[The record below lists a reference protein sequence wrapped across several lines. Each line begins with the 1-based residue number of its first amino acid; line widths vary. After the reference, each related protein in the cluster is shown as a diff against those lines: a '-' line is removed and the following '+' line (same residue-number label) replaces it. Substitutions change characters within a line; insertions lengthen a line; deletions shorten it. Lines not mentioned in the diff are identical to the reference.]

1 MEYNLNRNFSFNYP
15 NLISNLLIIIIFLGT
30 SVYINTRYFF
40 FLILFIVFI
49 VSISKIRLNK
59 PVFST
64 YFLIVINIYF
74 LFDSIIFN
82 DPSSSYLFKTFIY
95 VLIFDLFLKS
105 NLINSKSFFYIFL
118 LFSALTLILNLLY
131 SKGIFGT
138 YSDAFNFPRVIS
150 VSMVSLPLL
159 LLFNYVNIYHHIFI
173 FFSTFITFSGAA
185 YLLYFIVFF
194 RNFPVFIFIIL
205 SVIFINFNFEDY
217 ELINQFIEQKQIS
230 FEKKIGNVT
239 SNLDGFNQYEI
250 SETLSVELY
259 HNGGFLFSTLVTL
272 FLIYYLYKNSGS
284 ILFSFFSLI
293 LISSNPFP
301 LILLLIIGNFLKI
314 SKNKYENR

>member
-1 MEYNLNRNFSFNYP
+1 MEYNLKRNFSFNYP
-15 NLISNLLIIIIFLGT
+15 NLFSNLLIIIIVLGS

-40 FLILFIVFI
+40 FLILFFVFLI
-49 VSISKIRLNK
+49 SISKIKLNK
-59 PVFST
+59 PIFST
-64 YFLIVINIYF
+64 YFLMVLNIYF

-95 VLIFDLFLKS
+95 VLVFDLFLKS
-105 NLINSKSFFYIFL
+105 KLINSKSFFYIILF
-118 LFSALTLILNLLY
+118 FSALTLILNLSY
-131 SKGIFGT
+131 SKGIFGN

-150 VSMVSLPLL
+150 ISMVSLPLL
-159 LLFNYVNIYHHIFI
+159 LLFNYVNIYHHLFI

-185 YLLYFIVFF
+185 YLLYFVIIF
-194 RNFPVFIFIIL
+194 RNFPLFILITLF
-205 SVIFINFNFEDY
+205 VIFMNFSFEDY

-230 FEKKIGNVT
+230 FDKKIGNVT

-250 SETLSVELY
+250 SETLSIELY
-259 HNGGFLFSTLVTL
+259 HNGGFLFSTLVSL
-272 FLIYYLYKNSGS
+272 FLINYIYINSGS

-301 LILLLIIGNFLKI
+301 LILLLIIANFLKI
-314 SKNKYENR
+314 SKKNYENR